1 MRSICIERSEL
12 CKWQNHYVLVVAI
25 TWGLLLYSLTFISIS
40 QLGAGSGSRG
50 STHSPVQRV
59 RRRTENTLSIGVIL
73 RKAWPWTIVGVVF
86 RECYN
91 ARMLHCQ
98 NVAMPECYIIRMV
111 HFQNVTM
118 PECYIIRMLHCQNV
132 TLSECCNARV
142 LHYQNVTLSECY
154 NARMLH
160 YQNVTLSECYI
171 VKMLKTFFLHSLM

>member
-12 CKWQNHYVLVVAI
+12 CKWQDHVLVVAI

-40 QLGAGSGSRG
+40 QLGTGSGSRG

-73 RKAWPWTIVGVVF
+73 RKAWSWTIVGVVF

-98 NVAMPECYIIRMV
+98 NV
-111 HFQNVTM
+111 TM
-118 PECYIIRMLHCQNV
+118 PECHIIRMLHF
-132 TLSECCNARV
+132 
-142 LHYQNVTLSECY
+142 QNVTLSECY
-154 NARMLH
+154 NARMLHYQNVTFSECNNARMLH

-171 VKMLKTFFLHSLM
+171 VKMLKTFFLHILI

>member
-98 NVAMPECYIIRMV
+98 NVAMPEWYIIRMV

-132 TLSECCNARV
+132 TLSECNNARI
-142 LHYQNVTLSECY
+142 
-154 NARMLH
+154 LH

-171 VKMLKTFFLHSLM
+171 VRM